1 MSVLLDIDQ
10 LRTFIAIAET
20 GSFTKAS
27 EVVHKTQ
34 SAVSMQMKRLEER
47 VGKPI
52 FARDGRASRLTDEG
66 ERLLDYARR
75 IVKLNIEAMAS
86 LASAELSGRVRLG
99 VPDDYADRYLPEIM
113 ARFSATH
120 PNVELTVVC
129 DPSTDLI
136 DRIDTGDLDL
146 AIITDCEM
154 AHRETEIIRREQLLW
169 VGSMR
174 HSSHLDDPV
183 PLALAGRAATGGRRR
198 SPICRQRGG
207 PSASSTPRRTAPP
220 SRRLCSRV
228 WPYPCCRNRACA
240 RACVCSAPR
249 MVFPRWHPAA
259 SGCCATGTMC
269 RCLPMRSPSTS
280 CRASTTFPTRR
291 SRRSDGRLRR
301 PRTAPQ
307 YAQASKIGSTE
318 RFHSV
323 S

>member
-1 MSVLLDIDQ
+1 MTVLLDIDQ
-10 LRTFIAIAET
+10 LRTFITIAET

-75 IVKLNIEAMAS
+75 IVKLNMEAMAS

-146 AIITDCEM
+146 AIVTDCETM
-154 AHRETEIIRREQLLW
+154 HREPEIIRREQLLW

-174 HSSHLDDPV
+174 HSLHLEDVV
-183 PLALAGRAATGGRRR
+183 PLALGRQSCNWRQEAIAMLQALGRPFRILYTSSNSTAVSAAVLAGLAISVLPESGLRPGMRVLGSSEGFPTL
-198 SPICRQRGG
+198 PPCRIG
-207 PSASSTPRRTAPP
+207 
-220 SRRLCSRV
+220 LL
-228 WPYPCCRNRACA
+228 RNRHEASLLA
-240 RACVCSAPR
+240 DALATHIVQGLDNISETS
-249 MVFPRWHPAA
+249 MAA
-259 SGCCATGTMC
+259 
-269 RCLPMRSPSTS
+269 
-280 CRASTTFPTRR
+280 
-291 SRRSDGRLRR
+291 
-301 PRTAPQ
+301 
-307 YAQASKIGSTE
+307 E
-318 RFHSV
+318 
-323 S
+323 

>member
-1 MSVLLDIDQ
+1 MTVLLDIDQ
-10 LRTFIAIAET
+10 LRTFITIAET

-154 AHRETEIIRREQLLW
+154 VHRETEIIRREQLLW

-174 HSSHLDDPV
+174 HSSHLDAPV
-183 PLALAGRAATGGRRR
+183 PLALGRQSCNWRQEAIAMLQAAGRPFRILYTSSNSTAVSAAVLAGLAISVLPESGLRPGMRVL
-198 SPICRQRGG
+198 G
-207 PSASSTPRRTAPP
+207 PSDGFPALAPC
-220 SRRLCSRV
+220 RIGLL
-228 WPYPCCRNRACA
+228 RNRHEVSPLADA
-240 RACVCSAPR
+240 LAHHIVQGLDNISE
-249 MVFPRWHPAA
+249 AA
-259 SGCCATGTMC
+259 IA
-269 RCLPMRSPSTS
+269 
-280 CRASTTFPTRR
+280 A
-291 SRRSDGRLRR
+291 
-301 PRTAPQ
+301 
-307 YAQASKIGSTE
+307 E
-318 RFHSV
+318 
-323 S
+323 